1 MKNVKRVLGCI
12 ADDFTG
18 ASDAASFLQKSG
30 LRVVL
35 FNETPT
41 KNVDISS
48 YDAIV
53 IALKT
58 RTLPVEDAVK
68 ISMNAVKW
76 LEQAGATFFYS
87 KYCSTFDSTREG
99 NIGPIADTI
108 MEYLDIKY
116 TLLCPALP
124 VNGRIVID
132 GNLYVNGLLLNES
145 PMKNHPLT
153 PMWDSRIKN
162 LMEAQSKYKA
172 YEIGKK
178 MEDTFSHDNEEH
190 YYLIPDYEDDGDSRR
205 IMELYGDL
213 KFLTGGSGILQ
224 FWAEHLFEKKEI
236 IKRKKGVI
244 IAGSCSKA
252 TLEQIQVYDEGKN
265 KLFKIDPMSLL
276 EDNAVKEKAI
286 EFVRSYPEKYV
297 LIYTSDTAENVKEI
311 QKSGKEKIAA
321 MIEDTLSDIAVELV
335 AEGYTNIIVAG
346 GETSGAV
353 TQKLGYSAF
362 KIGKSVAPGVP
373 VMMPIEDMGIRLVL
387 KSGNFG
393 QPDFFEKAIMSVE
406 ENGGE

>member
-1 MKNVKRVLGCI
+1 
-12 ADDFTG
+12 
-18 ASDAASFLQKSG
+18 
-30 LRVVL
+30 
-35 FNETPT
+35 
-41 KNVDISS
+41 
-48 YDAIV
+48 
-53 IALKT
+53 
-58 RTLPVEDAVK
+58 
-68 ISMNAVKW
+68 
-76 LEQAGATFFYS
+76 
-87 KYCSTFDSTREG
+87 
-99 NIGPIADTI
+99 
-108 MEYLDIKY
+108 
-116 TLLCPALP
+116 
-124 VNGRIVID
+124 
-132 GNLYVNGLLLNES
+132 
-145 PMKNHPLT
+145 
-153 PMWDSRIKN
+153 
-162 LMEAQSKYKA
+162 MEAQSKYKA

-190 YYLIPDYEDDGDSRR
+190 YYLIPDYEDDGDARR

-252 TLEQIQVYDEGKN
+252 TLEQIQVYGEGKN
-265 KLFKIDPMSLL
+265 KLFKIDPISLM

-321 MIEDTLSDIAVELV
+321 IIEDTLSDIAVELV